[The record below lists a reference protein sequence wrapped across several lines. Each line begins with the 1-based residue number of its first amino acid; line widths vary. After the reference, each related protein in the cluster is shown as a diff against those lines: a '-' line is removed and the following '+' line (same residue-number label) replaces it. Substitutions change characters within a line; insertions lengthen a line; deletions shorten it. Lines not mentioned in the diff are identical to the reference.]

1 MTWSASHAPWMRN
14 EKLDFYQCTLLV
26 PRRDAQS
33 SFPNLEAKFNQSD
46 VFNRRKRK
54 ITISASK
61 TYGPDV
67 PPGPQLGVDRTISGS
82 ANWKL
87 TSRASSAG
95 AAQLG
100 RRAASANGLTTS
112 SGPHGTPRAPS
123 RPVARVRLTRVQS
136 G

>member
-1 MTWSASHAPWMRN
+1 MRN

-26 PRRDAQS
+26 PRGMHQS

-67 PPGPQLGVDRTISGS
+67 HPVPNFGVDRTISGS
-82 ANWKL
+82 ASWKL
-87 TSRASSAG
+87 T
-95 AAQLG
+95 
-100 RRAASANGLTTS
+100 
-112 SGPHGTPRAPS
+112 
-123 RPVARVRLTRVQS
+123 LTRK
-136 G
+136 